1 MANESLKIQSFDD
14 DEEEEKPEDDD
25 VFGDHIWHYRY
36 NRRLSCFQN
45 TVTSLAFSGDGQ
57 YLVSGSGSGDV
68 RIWDTGVWAEAAKLR
83 GCRKEEPRAL
93 AISPAQRWLVVA
105 HSSVMNV
112 YSCKP
117 PFRLEHSMPAP
128 LDMGT
133 KESSEWC
140 CIAFSPMSEVDHP
153 GGHAGQDNHL
163 AAFAV
168 NCLWVLDYSGG
179 FFHDTPKRT
188 RSVFNSARPISIAYT
203 ACGFWLV
210 CGYECGELQIWN
222 HFSLTLER
230 TLNAHSG
237 MVTCITASPR
247 VAPYDPRFVS
257 CSCDRSLR
265 VWHSAGWSLEQIA
278 PDTKADRNGIRSCA
292 FSSTGNWLIS
302 VASELCVWSVCVS
315 SKGKLELRL
324 HQRLAAV
331 CGAEGLRTASF
342 GLNDAIAVGSRDGV
356 LGLWMKLAGLPAESV
371 RKESTMKL
379 RTRSDA
385 NGVTAWIMDRPL
397 ARPMMHVTPDGA
409 KKEEVADDRRSLQSS
424 EWFVRS
430 DLRALGRT
438 AQVCY
443 RGIGRMADRERGVP
457 SPVTPNIRAKL
468 GQSRK
473 SPVHDVD
480 GIDETLSKSTSL
492 PELKRWKPTG
502 SVFEDALAKTLLDGV
517 SQNKT
522 APAGFFG
529 GGRKS
534 SNSTIY
540 NMDGDLPDGSPM
552 KSGVTRDLASIRKSL
567 IRNATQG
574 IVQRMQLAPQSIC

>member
-1 MANESLKIQSFDD
+1 MF
-14 DEEEEKPEDDD
+14 
-25 VFGDHIWHYRY
+25 
-36 NRRLSCFQN
+36 
-45 TVTSLAFSGDGQ
+45 
-57 YLVSGSGSGDV
+57 
-68 RIWDTGVWAEAAKLR
+68 
-83 GCRKEEPRAL
+83 
-93 AISPAQRWLVVA
+93 
-105 HSSVMNV
+105 
-112 YSCKP
+112 
-117 PFRLEHSMPAP
+117 
-128 LDMGT
+128 
-133 KESSEWC
+133 
-140 CIAFSPMSEVDHP
+140 EVDHP
-153 GGHAGQDNHL
+153 GGKAGQDNHL

-237 MVTCITASPR
+237 MVCCITASPR
-247 VAPYDPRFVS
+247 TAPYDPRFVS
-257 CSCDRSLR
+257 CSVDRSLR

-356 LGLWMKLAGLPAESV
+356 LGLWMKLAGLPVETV
-371 RKESTMKL
+371 RKEGTMKL

-397 ARPMMHVTPDGA
+397 ARPMMKVTQEDGA
-409 KKEEVADDRRSLQSS
+409 EKKEIADDRRSLQSS

-480 GIDETLSKSTSL
+480 AFDESLSKSTSL
-492 PELKRWKPTG
+492 PELKRWKPKANE
-502 SVFEDALAKTLLDGV
+502 FEDALAACRNEMVDGT
-517 SQNKT
+517 SPNKT

-529 GGRKS
+529 GGRHRRD
-534 SNSTIY
+534 STAY
-540 NMDGDLPDGSPM
+540 ANDGDFPDGSSM

-574 IVQRMQLAPQSIC
+574 IVQRMQLPPQSIC